1 MAESFAYTDIGRVRP
16 TNEDSALCF
25 APGVAVVADGMGGR
39 AAGEVAS
46 SLLVQ
51 TVREQLLAA
60 PRPWGE
66 EALRQAVALANEK
79 ILAEAKKYPACEGMG
94 TTATVLS
101 YADAAAGENG
111 GEAVWAHV
119 GDSRIYLLRGGELRQ
134 ITRDHSYVE
143 GLVES
148 GSITEAEARK
158 HPRKNVLTRA
168 VGVEPDVEVDT
179 GRLAL
184 QKGDTLLL
192 ATDGLTNMVEDA
204 DIARILEEHPNDP
217 AYAVGTAANNAGGRD
232 NITAV
237 VVMLS

>member
-1 MAESFAYTDIGRVRP
+1 MAESFAYTDVGRVRP

-39 AAGEVAS
+39 AAGEDAS

-51 TVREQLLAA
+51 TVREVLERA

-66 EALRQAVALANEK
+66 DALRQAVVLANER
-79 ILAEAKKYPACEGMG
+79 ILAEAEKYPACEGMG
-94 TTATVLS
+94 TTATLVS
-101 YADAAAGENG
+101 YADAEETD

-119 GDSRIYLLRGGELRQ
+119 GDSRMYLLRGGELRQ

-204 DIARILEEHPNDP
+204 DIARILLEHPKDP
-217 AYAVGTAANNAGGRD
+217 AYALGTAANDAGGRD